1 MKDTKLA
8 IIIPC
13 FNEEEV
19 LSSTVN
25 TLKEVFHNLIS
36 KGRISPESFL
46 CFVDDGS
53 RDNTWNLISNASK
66 ASFFKIKAVRF
77 TRNYGNQAAILAGL
91 EEVRK
96 TNADAVITIDADLQ
110 QDVSKIDEF
119 VSAYEDGYDIVA
131 GVRNNYQTGFFDKLF
146 SNIFYK
152 LINFLGVKL
161 TPNHSEY
168 RLIIRKTLEII
179 SNFHERSIFLRGLF
193 NDLGLKTKYIGYD
206 VKKRDI
212 GESKFSFKSRIK
224 LASDAIVSFSTY
236 PLKLVFLTG
245 IVISLGCFILA
256 IVILVEQIFKVN
268 LIYDIEVYKVWTTFI
283 SGVQIL
289 SIGIIGEYIGQILTE
304 VKDRPRYIIAEEI

>member
-53 RDNTWNLISNASK
+53 RDNTWNIISNASK
-66 ASFFKIKAVRF
+66 SSFFKIKAVRF

-131 GVRNNYQTGFFDKLF
+131 GVRNNYQTCFFDKLF

-168 RLIIRKTLEII
+168 RLISRKTLEII

-193 NDLGLKTKYIGYD
+193 NDLGLKTKYIDYD
-206 VKKRDI
+206 VKKRDT

-289 SIGIIGEYIGQILTE
+289 SIGIIGEYIGQILIE

>member
-53 RDNTWNLISNASK
+53 RDNTWNIISNASK
-66 ASFFKIKAVRF
+66 SSFFKIKAIRF

-119 VSAYEDGYDIVA
+119 VSAYEEGYDIVA

-168 RLIIRKTLEII
+168 RLISRKTLEII

-193 NDLGLKTKYIGYD
+193 NDLGLKTKYIDYD
-206 VKKRDI
+206 VKKRDT

>member
-53 RDNTWNLISNASK
+53 RDNTWNIISNASK
-66 ASFFKIKAVRF
+66 SSFFKIKAVRF

-131 GVRNNYQTGFFDKLF
+131 GVRNNYQTCFFDKLF

-168 RLIIRKTLEII
+168 RLISRKTLEII

-193 NDLGLKTKYIGYD
+193 NDLGLKTKYIDYD
-206 VKKRDI
+206 VKKRDT

>member
-53 RDNTWNLISNASK
+53 RDNTWNIISNASK
-66 ASFFKIKAVRF
+66 SSFFKIKAIRF

-131 GVRNNYQTGFFDKLF
+131 GVRNNYQTCFFDKLF

-168 RLIIRKTLEII
+168 RLISRKTLEII

-193 NDLGLKTKYIGYD
+193 NDLGLKTKYIDYD
-206 VKKRDI
+206 VKKRDT